1 MTLIWLF
8 ALLWLLGWAFA
19 QTLLPF
25 AIEWLKRSSGDLGSR
40 PRRVLLVCALPW
52 LVPLTA
58 TAAMALLAVAKHL
71 GWVPDH
77 CLAHTPH
84 HPHFCFE
91 HLPQMLFG
99 HGHGHALI
107 AGILF
112 TLFALLTLRHGW
124 RLYRQ
129 SANLKALTALSE
141 GSGPLRLLEDPRSLA
156 FVGGTTRPYIY
167 FSQGLKNQLNR
178 RERRMVF
185 VHEVAHIRHRDLL
198 LNHWVEFLLLAHIKP
213 YARAL
218 QTLWVDAI
226 EMRADDKV
234 AQRFGRVTTAELL
247 LRLAQSTQL
256 GPTVTAFGGGN
267 TATRIDRLIN
277 HPASSRKTTPV
288 FEGLLGLGLLAVMTT
303 LLTQHHTLETLIG
316 LLVFL

>member
-1 MTLIWLF
+1 MTLIWLL

-25 AIEWLKRSSGDLGSR
+25 ALEWLKRSAGELDSR

-58 TAAMALLAVAKHL
+58 TAAMAVLAAAKHL

-77 CLAHTPH
+77 CLAHAPH

-91 HLPQMLFG
+91 HLPQMLLG
-99 HGHGHALI
+99 HGHGHALLV
-107 AGILF
+107 GILF
-112 TLFALLTLRHGW
+112 TLFGLLTLRYGW

-141 GSGPLRLLEDPRSLA
+141 GSGPLRVLEDTRPLA
-156 FVGGTTRPYIY
+156 FASGGRRPHIY
-167 FSQGLKNQLNR
+167 FSRGLKNQLNR
-178 RERRMVF
+178 REKRMVF

-198 LNHWVEFLLLAHIKP
+198 FNRWVGFLLLAHIKP

-226 EMRADDKV
+226 EMRADNQV

-247 LRLAQSTQL
+247 LRLARATRL
-256 GPTVTAFGGGN
+256 GPTATAFGGGN

-277 HPASSRKTTPV
+277 HPTSSRKSTPV
-288 FEGLLGLGLLAVMTT
+288 FEALVSLGLLALMMA
-303 LLTQHHTLETLIG
+303 LLTQHHTLETFIG
-316 LLVFL
+316 LLVRL